1 MIKIVHRIAAITATL
16 CIAIFFT
23 STVFVELFGS
33 HESIAMIKR
42 LIVLPGLFILVPAI
56 AVTIIPLN

>member
-23 STVFVELFGS
+23 SSVFVELFGS

-42 LIVLPGLFILVPAI
+42 LIVLPGL
-56 AVTIIPLN
+56 